1 MGIKTWLGSIL
12 IGLASIIILKLTGLI
27 MFWMQYIGLGRIIH
41 ITRFK
46 KKIGIG
52 GIKNRI
58 VNRNNEFRKQ
68 KKNRQSIKIALGNT

>member
-1 MGIKTWLGSIL
+1 
-12 IGLASIIILKLTGLI
+12 